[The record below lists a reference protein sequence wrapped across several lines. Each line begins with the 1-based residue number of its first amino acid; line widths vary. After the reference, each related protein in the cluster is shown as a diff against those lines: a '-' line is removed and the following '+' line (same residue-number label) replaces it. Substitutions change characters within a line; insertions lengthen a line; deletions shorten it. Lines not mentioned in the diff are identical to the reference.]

1 VDLKNYLAEKE
12 VNLAKMR
19 KEVDCLYEYLQ
30 MFEEYNFDYGEK
42 NIENFWFLHTWP
54 GEINMAATD
63 GHRNA

>member
-1 VDLKNYLAEKE
+1 
-12 VNLAKMR
+12 MR

-63 GHRNA
+63 GHRNAQHQETKLMENLENEKE